1 MKRKGRNLET
11 VKFGNVEM
19 KIYCRRKTIKRKLKD
34 GAPYLQRMSSVDLR
48 ACVGL

>member
-34 GAPYLQRMSSVDLR
+34 CRVVFKP
-48 ACVGL
+48 GLFCS